1 MNLAEPNQRLGNK
14 IRDFIFEHPQPK
26 VKLSWIQVKVQ
37 KIDAH
42 FNSSNFTSEMK
53 GGNSSL
59 CLMSHTKWRIIP
71 IRLNCITES
80 MATVEFFPGAC
91 TSAHHKVGL
100 TPLSRFK
107 VLSVNKLLINTM
119 DLYMVLGTGI
129 QNKEKHGFIA

>member
-1 MNLAEPNQRLGNK
+1 
-14 IRDFIFEHPQPK
+14 
-26 VKLSWIQVKVQ
+26 
-37 KIDAH
+37 
-42 FNSSNFTSEMK
+42 MK

-129 QNKEKHGFIA
+129 QNKEKHGFIAWLKVDRTRRKIFPSLVPPFTIDQALLSSVQIHFPESSPNPTLTSPNSSI